1 LCPEKY
7 GTSTYKQGTSEN
19 YFSVRIA
26 LGLAFGRIPVIP
38 TAPFPTH
45 FVTKYISHSK
55 WGTAGG
61 GDGGGGDGGG
71 GVSGELLAAQP
82 K

>member
-7 GTSTYKQGTSEN
+7 GSSTYKQGTSEN

-38 TAPFPTH
+38 IAPSLPTSLQNTFH
-45 FVTKYISHSK
+45 IQSGVLQWSEMVVVVVV
-55 WGTAGG
+55 GG
-61 GDGGGGDGGG
+61 
-71 GVSGELLAAQP
+71 SLESF
-82 K
+82 